1 MGFGYFIPI
10 PPPHLT
16 NHMHADTLI
25 HARWIIPVEPAG
37 QVLENH
43 SLAISN
49 GCIQALLPTVQA
61 KEQLTATEIL
71 ALPGHALIPGLINAH
86 THTPMSL
93 FRGMADDMP
102 LMEWLEQHIWPAEQR
117 WVSAEFV
124 ADGSRLAM
132 AEMIRSGTT
141 CFNDMYFFPDVTG
154 RIALESGMRAV
165 LGMILIDFPSAWAS
179 DADGYLERALAL
191 HDAFRNE
198 SAIKAIFA
206 PHAPYS
212 VSDQPLQRVR
222 TLANE
227 LDLPMHMHV
236 HETEDEIAQS
246 LKQYG
251 KRPLAR
257 LAELGLTGPDL
268 IAVHMT
274 QLQDEEIESFATS
287 GGHVV
292 HCPESNLKL
301 ASGFCPVARLLEAG
315 INVALGTDGAA
326 SNNDL
331 DMLGEMRTAALLGKG
346 VAGDPVVLPAIQV
359 LEMATINGA
368 KALGLDGEIGSLKP
382 GKAADITAI
391 DLQRIETLPVF
402 DPVSQIVYSA
412 GREQI
417 SHVWVN
423 GQMLLSASELTS
435 INTTRLMHDI
445 SVWQEKLR
453 ENS

>member
-1 MGFGYFIPI
+1 
-10 PPPHLT
+10 
-16 NHMHADTLI
+16 MHADTLI
-25 HARWIIPVEPAG
+25 HARWVIPVEPASR
-37 QVLENH
+37 VLDNH
-43 SLAISN
+43 SLAIN
-49 GCIQALLPTVQA
+49 AGRIQAVLPTIQA
-61 KEQLTATEIL
+61 QQQVTATQVL
-71 ALPGHALIPGLINAH
+71 DLPGHALIPGLVNAH

-93 FRGMADDMP
+93 FRGMADDLP
-102 LMEWLEQHIWPAEQR
+102 LMEWLEKHIWPAEQR

-154 RIALESGMRAV
+154 AVALETGMRAV

-198 SAIKAIFA
+198 PTIKTIFA

-212 VSDQPLQRVR
+212 VSDDPLLRVR

-227 LDLPMHMHV
+227 LDLPVHMHV
-236 HETEDEIAQS
+236 HESKDEIAQS
-246 LKQYG
+246 LTQYNQ
-251 KRPLAR
+251 RPLTR
-257 LAELGLTGPDL
+257 LKQLGLTDPGL

-274 QLQDEEIESFATS
+274 QLQDKEIDDFAIS

-301 ASGFCPVARLLEAG
+301 ASGFCPVTRLLDAG
-315 INVALGTDGAA
+315 VNVALGTDGAA

-331 DMLGEMRTAALLGKG
+331 DMLGEMRCAGLLAKG
-346 VAGDPVVLPAIQV
+346 VAADPEVLPAAQL

-368 KALGLDGEIGSLKP
+368 KALGLDAEIGSLKV

-391 DLQRIETLPVF
+391 DLQRIETMPVF
-402 DPVSQIVYSA
+402 DPVSQIAYSA
-412 GREQI
+412 GREQV

-423 GQMLLSASELTS
+423 GRMLLSDGELTS
-435 INTTRLMHDI
+435 IDQGKLMHDI
-445 SVWQEKLR
+445 SDWQEKLR
-453 ENS
+453 ENA

>member
-1 MGFGYFIPI
+1 
-10 PPPHLT
+10 
-16 NHMHADTLI
+16 MHADSLI
-25 HARWIIPVEPAG
+25 HARWVIPVEPAN
-37 QVLENH
+37 QVLEQH
-43 SLAISN
+43 SIAIEKGRIMAILPSH
-49 GCIQALLPTVQA
+49 QAREQIRSDDVLELP
-61 KEQLTATEIL
+61 E
-71 ALPGHALIPGLINAH
+71 HALISVLINAH

-93 FRGMADDMP
+93 FRGMADDIP
-102 LMEWLEQHIWPAEQR
+102 LMDWLNKHIWPAEQR
-117 WVSAEFV
+117 WINAEFV

-154 RIALESGMRAV
+154 RVALETGMRAV
-165 LGMILIDFPSAWAS
+165 LGMIIIDFPSAWAS

-191 HDAFRNE
+191 HDSFRNE
-198 SAIKAIFA
+198 TTVKAIFA

-212 VSDQPLQRVR
+212 VSDEPLLRVR

-227 LDLPMHMHV
+227 LDLPIHMHV
-236 HETEDEIAQS
+236 HETRDEIDQS
-246 LKQYG
+246 RKQYG
-251 KRPLAR
+251 MRPLTR
-257 LAELGLTGPDL
+257 LRQLGLTGPNL

-274 QLQDEEIESFATS
+274 QLQDDEIEAFATS

-331 DMLGEMRTAALLGKG
+331 DMLGEMQTAALLGKG
-346 VAGDPVVLPAIQV
+346 VAEDPEALPATRV

-368 KALGLDGEIGSLKP
+368 RALGLDEDIGSLEP

-412 GREQI
+412 GREQV

-423 GQMLLSASELTS
+423 GELLLSDGELTR
-435 INTTRLMHDI
+435 IDTTRLITDTGA
-445 SVWQEKLR
+445 WQDRLR
-453 ENS
+453 EKS

>member
-1 MGFGYFIPI
+1 
-10 PPPHLT
+10 
-16 NHMHADTLI
+16 MHADSLI
-25 HARWIIPVEPAG
+25 HARWIIPVEPASR
-37 QVLENH
+37 VLEH
-43 SLAISN
+43 HAVAIEQ
-49 GCIQALLPTVQA
+49 GRITALLPSQEA
-61 KEQLTATEIL
+61 KEQIGAEQVIELQ
-71 ALPGHALIPGLINAH
+71 GHALIPGLINAH

-93 FRGMADDMP
+93 FRGMADDIP
-102 LMEWLEQHIWPAEQR
+102 LMEWLEKHIWPAEQR
-117 WVSAEFV
+117 WISPEFV

-154 RIALESGMRAV
+154 KVALETGMRAV

-191 HDAFRNE
+191 HDTFRNE
-198 SAIKAIFA
+198 STVSAIFA

-212 VSDQPLQRVR
+212 VSDEPLLRVR

-227 LDLPMHMHV
+227 LDLPIHMHV
-236 HETEDEIAQS
+236 HETADEIGQS
-246 LKQYG
+246 RKQYG
-251 KRPLAR
+251 MRPLTR
-257 LAELGLTGPDL
+257 LRQLGLTGPSL

-274 QLQDEEIESFATS
+274 QLQDDEIEAYAAS

-301 ASGFCPVARLLEAG
+301 ASGFCPVARLLAAG

-331 DMLGEMRTAALLGKG
+331 DMLGEMQTAALLGKG
-346 VAGDPVVLPAIQV
+346 VAGNPEALPATRV

-368 KALGLDGEIGSLKP
+368 RALGLEADIGSLTP

-391 DLQRIETLPVF
+391 DLQRIETQPVF

-412 GREQI
+412 GREQV

-423 GQMLLSASELTS
+423 GELLLSDGELTR
-435 INTTRLMHDI
+435 INVNRLMADTG
-445 SVWQEKLR
+445 SWQDKLQQQ
-453 ENS
+453 S

>member
-1 MGFGYFIPI
+1 
-10 PPPHLT
+10 
-16 NHMHADTLI
+16 MHADTLI
-25 HARWIIPVEPAG
+25 HARWVIPVEPASR
-37 QVLENH
+37 VLDNH
-43 SLAISN
+43 SLAIN
-49 GCIQALLPTVQA
+49 AGRIQAVLPTIQA
-61 KEQLTATEIL
+61 QQQVTATQVL
-71 ALPGHALIPGLINAH
+71 DLPGHALIPGLVNAH

-93 FRGMADDMP
+93 FRGMADDLP
-102 LMEWLEQHIWPAEQR
+102 LMEWLEKHIWPAEQR

-154 RIALESGMRAV
+154 AVALETGMRAV

-198 SAIKAIFA
+198 PTIKTIFA

-212 VSDQPLQRVR
+212 VSDDPLLRVR

-227 LDLPMHMHV
+227 LDLPVHMHV
-236 HETEDEIAQS
+236 HESKDEIAQS
-246 LKQYG
+246 LTQYNQ
-251 KRPLAR
+251 RPLTR
-257 LAELGLTGPDL
+257 LKQLGLTDPGL

-274 QLQDEEIESFATS
+274 QLQDKEIDDFAIS

-301 ASGFCPVARLLEAG
+301 ASGFCPVTRLLDAG
-315 INVALGTDGAA
+315 MNVALGTDGAA

-331 DMLGEMRTAALLGKG
+331 DMLGEMRCAGLLAKG
-346 VAGDPVVLPAIQV
+346 VAADPEVLPAAQL

-368 KALGLDGEIGSLKP
+368 KALGLDAEIGSLKV

-391 DLQRIETLPVF
+391 DLQRIETMPVF
-402 DPVSQIVYSA
+402 DPVSQIAYSA
-412 GREQI
+412 GREQV

-423 GQMLLSASELTS
+423 GRMLLSDGELTS
-435 INTTRLMHDI
+435 IDQGKLMHDI
-445 SVWQEKLR
+445 SDWQEKLR
-453 ENS
+453 ENA

>member
-1 MGFGYFIPI
+1 
-10 PPPHLT
+10 
-16 NHMHADTLI
+16 MHADSLI
-25 HARWIIPVEPAG
+25 HARWIIPVEPASR
-37 QVLENH
+37 VLEH
-43 SLAISN
+43 HAVAIEQ
-49 GCIQALLPTVQA
+49 GRITALLPSQEA
-61 KEQLTATEIL
+61 REQLSAEQVIE
-71 ALPGHALIPGLINAH
+71 LPGHALIPGLINAH

-93 FRGMADDMP
+93 FRGMADDIP
-102 LMEWLEQHIWPAEQR
+102 LMEWLEKHIWPAEQR
-117 WVSAEFV
+117 WISPEFV

-154 RIALESGMRAV
+154 KVALETGMRAV

-191 HDAFRNE
+191 HDTFRNE
-198 SAIKAIFA
+198 STVSAIFA

-212 VSDQPLQRVR
+212 VSDEPLLRVR

-227 LDLPMHMHV
+227 LDLPIHMHV
-236 HETEDEIAQS
+236 HETADEIGQS
-246 LKQYG
+246 RKQYG
-251 KRPLAR
+251 MRPLTR
-257 LAELGLTGPDL
+257 LRQLGLTGPSL

-274 QLQDEEIESFATS
+274 QLQDDEIEAYAAS

-301 ASGFCPVARLLEAG
+301 ASGFCPVARLLAAG

-331 DMLGEMRTAALLGKG
+331 DMLGEMQTAALLGKG
-346 VAGDPVVLPAIQV
+346 VAGNPEALPATRV

-368 KALGLDGEIGSLKP
+368 RALGLEADIGSLTP

-391 DLQRIETLPVF
+391 DLQRIETQPMF

-412 GREQI
+412 GREQV

-423 GQMLLSASELTS
+423 GELLLSDGELTR
-435 INTTRLMHDI
+435 INVNRLMADTG
-445 SVWQEKLR
+445 SWQDKLQQQ
-453 ENS
+453 S

>member
-1 MGFGYFIPI
+1 
-10 PPPHLT
+10 
-16 NHMHADTLI
+16 MHADTLI
-25 HARWIIPVEPAG
+25 HARWVISVEPASR
-37 QVLENH
+37 VLDNH
-43 SLAISN
+43 SLVISE
-49 GCIQALLPTVQA
+49 GRIQAVLPTTQA
-61 KEQLTATEIL
+61 REQIAATTVVE
-71 ALPGHALIPGLINAH
+71 LPGHALIPGLINAH

-93 FRGMADDMP
+93 FRGMADDLP
-102 LMEWLEQHIWPAEQR
+102 LMEWLDQHIWPAEQH
-117 WVSAEFV
+117 WISSEFV

-154 RIALESGMRAV
+154 RVALETGMRAV
-165 LGMILIDFPSAWAS
+165 LGMILIDFPSAWAA
-179 DADGYLERALAL
+179 DADEYLDKALKL
-191 HDAFRNE
+191 HDTFRNE
-198 SAIKAIFA
+198 STIKAIFA

-212 VSDQPLQRVR
+212 VSDQTLQRVR
-222 TLANE
+222 TLVNE
-227 LDLPMHMHV
+227 LDLPIHMHV
-236 HETEDEIAQS
+236 HETGDEIEQS

-257 LAELGLTGPDL
+257 LQQLGLTGPEL

-274 QLQDEEIESFATS
+274 QLQDDEIEDFATS
-287 GGHVV
+287 GGHIV

-301 ASGFCPVARLLEAG
+301 ASGFCPVARLLDAG

-331 DMLGEMRTAALLGKG
+331 DMLGEMQTAALLGKG
-346 VAGDPVVLPAIQV
+346 VAGNPEALPAAQV

-368 KALGLDGEIGSLKP
+368 KALGLDAETGSLKR

-391 DLQRIETLPVF
+391 DLRRIETMPVF

-412 GREQI
+412 GREQV

-423 GQMLLSASELTS
+423 GKLLLAEGELTR
-435 INTTRLMHDI
+435 IDVNRLMHDI
-445 SVWQEKLR
+445 HAWQEKLKD
-453 ENS
+453 S

>member
-1 MGFGYFIPI
+1 
-10 PPPHLT
+10 
-16 NHMHADTLI
+16 MHVDSLI
-25 HARWIIPVEPAG
+25 HGRWIIPVRPAG
-37 QVLENH
+37 QVHEH
-43 SLAISN
+43 HAIAIKD
-49 GCIQALLPTVQA
+49 GRIHALLPSHEARKQITADEIV
-61 KEQLTATEIL
+61 ELTT
-71 ALPGHALIPGLINAH
+71 HSLIPGLINAH

-93 FRGMADDMP
+93 FRGMADDIP
-102 LMEWLEQHIWPAEQR
+102 LMDWLNKHIWPAEQR
-117 WVSAEFV
+117 WINAEFV

-132 AEMIRSGTT
+132 AEMIRSGAT

-154 RIALESGMRAV
+154 RVALETGMRAV
-165 LGMILIDFPSAWAS
+165 LGMIIIDFPSAWAS

-191 HDAFRNE
+191 HDSFRNE
-198 SAIKAIFA
+198 TTVKAIFA

-212 VSDQPLQRVR
+212 VSDEPLLRVR

-227 LDLPMHMHV
+227 LDLPIHMHV
-236 HETEDEIAQS
+236 HETRDEIDQS
-246 LKQYG
+246 RKQYG
-251 KRPLAR
+251 MRPLTR
-257 LAELGLTGPDL
+257 LRQLGLTGPNL

-274 QLQDEEIESFATS
+274 QLQDDEIEAFATS

-331 DMLGEMRTAALLGKG
+331 DMLGEMQTAALLGKG
-346 VAGDPVVLPAIQV
+346 VAEDPEALPATRV

-368 KALGLDGEIGSLKP
+368 RALGLDEDIGSLEP

-412 GREQI
+412 GREQV

-423 GQMLLSASELTS
+423 GELLLSDGELTR
-435 INTTRLMHDI
+435 IDTTRLITDTGA
-445 SVWQEKLR
+445 WQDRLR
-453 ENS
+453 EKS

>member
-1 MGFGYFIPI
+1 
-10 PPPHLT
+10 
-16 NHMHADTLI
+16 MHADSLI
-25 HARWIIPVEPAG
+25 HARWVIPVEPANRI
-37 QVLENH
+37 LEH
-43 SLAISN
+43 HAIAIEK
-49 GCIQALLPTVQA
+49 GRITTILPSHEAREQIGADTVM
-61 KEQLTATEIL
+61 E
-71 ALPGHALIPGLINAH
+71 LPDHALIPGLINAH

-93 FRGMADDMP
+93 FRGMADDIP
-102 LMEWLEQHIWPAEQR
+102 LMDWLNKHIWPAEQR
-117 WVSAEFV
+117 WINAEFV

-141 CFNDMYFFPDVTG
+141 CFNDMYFFPDITG
-154 RIALESGMRAV
+154 KIALETGIRAV

-191 HDAFRNE
+191 HDSFRNE
-198 SAIKAIFA
+198 TTVKAIFA

-212 VSDQPLQRVR
+212 VSDEPLLRVR

-227 LDLPMHMHV
+227 LDLPIHMHV
-236 HETEDEIAQS
+236 HETRDEIEQS
-246 LKQYG
+246 RKQYG
-251 KRPLAR
+251 MRPLSR
-257 LAELGLTGPDL
+257 LRQLGLTGPNL

-274 QLQDEEIESFATS
+274 QLQDDEIDAYATS

-301 ASGFCPVARLLEAG
+301 ASGFCPVARLLDAG

-331 DMLGEMRTAALLGKG
+331 DMLGEMQTAALLGKG
-346 VAGDPVVLPAIQV
+346 SAGDPEALPATQV
-359 LEMATINGA
+359 LQMATINGA
-368 KALGLDGEIGSLKP
+368 RALGLDGDIGSLQS

-391 DLQRIETLPVF
+391 DLGRIETLPVF

-412 GREQI
+412 GREQV

-423 GQMLLSASELTS
+423 GELLLADGELTR
-435 INTTRLMHDI
+435 IDTARLMADI
-445 SVWQEKLR
+445 RVWQGKLEEK
-453 ENS
+453 S

>member
-1 MGFGYFIPI
+1 
-10 PPPHLT
+10 
-16 NHMHADTLI
+16 MHADNLI
-25 HARWIIPVEPAG
+25 HARWIIPVEPPNR
-37 QVLENH
+37 VLEH
-43 SLAISN
+43 HAIAIEQ
-49 GCIQALLPTVQA
+49 GRITALLPSREA
-61 KEQLTATEIL
+61 REQISASRVIE
-71 ALPGHALIPGLINAH
+71 LPGHALIPGLINAH

-93 FRGMADDMP
+93 FRGMADDIP
-102 LMEWLEQHIWPAEQR
+102 LMEWLEKHIWPAEQR
-117 WVSAEFV
+117 WISPEFV

-141 CFNDMYFFPDVTG
+141 CFNDMYFFPDITG
-154 RIALESGMRAV
+154 KVALETGMRAV

-191 HDAFRNE
+191 HDTFRNE
-198 SAIKAIFA
+198 STVSAIFA

-212 VSDQPLQRVR
+212 VSDEPLLRVR

-227 LDLPMHMHV
+227 LDLPIHMHV
-236 HETEDEIAQS
+236 HETADEIGQS
-246 LKQYG
+246 RKQYG
-251 KRPLAR
+251 MRPLTR
-257 LAELGLTGPDL
+257 LRQLGLTGPNL

-274 QLQDEEIESFATS
+274 QLQDDEIEAYAAS

-301 ASGFCPVARLLEAG
+301 ASGFCPVALLLAAG

-331 DMLGEMRTAALLGKG
+331 DMLGEMQTAALLGKG
-346 VAGDPVVLPAIQV
+346 VAGNTEALPATQV

-368 KALGLDGEIGSLKP
+368 RALGLEADIGSLTP

-391 DLQRIETLPVF
+391 DLQSIETQPVF

-412 GREQI
+412 GREQV

-423 GQMLLSASELTS
+423 GELLLSDGELTR
-435 INTTRLMHDI
+435 INVNRLMADTG
-445 SVWQEKLR
+445 SWQDKLQQQ
-453 ENS
+453 S

>member
-1 MGFGYFIPI
+1 
-10 PPPHLT
+10 
-16 NHMHADTLI
+16 MHADTLI

-37 QVLENH
+37 QVLEQH
-43 SLAISN
+43 SVAITAGS
-49 GCIQALLPTVQA
+49 IQALLPTAQA
-61 KEQLTATEIL
+61 KQQITAEEIIDL
-71 ALPGHALIPGLINAH
+71 SGHALIPGLINAH

-93 FRGMADDMP
+93 FRGMADDLP
-102 LMEWLEQHIWPAEQR
+102 LMEWLDRHIWPAEQR
-117 WVSAEFV
+117 WISAEFV
-124 ADGSRLAM
+124 ADGSRLAI
-132 AEMIRSGTT
+132 AEMLRSGTT

-154 RIALESGMRAV
+154 KVALETGIRTV

-179 DADGYLERALAL
+179 DTDSYLERALAL

-198 SAIKAIFA
+198 STIKTIFA

-212 VSDQPLQRVR
+212 VSDGPLQRVR

-227 LDLPMHMHV
+227 LDLPIHMHV
-236 HETEDEIAQS
+236 HETADEIAQS

-257 LAELGLTGPDL
+257 LEELGLTGPNL

-274 QLQDEEIESFATS
+274 HLQDQEIDNFAKC
-287 GGHVV
+287 GGQVV

-301 ASGFCPVARLLEAG
+301 ASGFCPVTSLLNSG
-315 INVALGTDGAA
+315 VNVALGTDGAA

-331 DMLGEMRTAALLGKG
+331 DMLGEMRSAALLGKG
-346 VAGDPVVLPAIQV
+346 VSGDPEALSAAQV

-368 KALGLDGEIGSLKP
+368 RALGLDTEIGSLKT

-391 DLQRIETLPVF
+391 NLQCIETLPVF
-402 DPVSQIVYSA
+402 NPVSQIVYAA
-412 GREQI
+412 GREQV

-423 GQMLLSASELTS
+423 GRLLLANGELTRIDSGKLLHDTS
-435 INTTRLMHDI
+435 I
-445 SVWQEKLR
+445 WQQKLR
-453 ENS
+453 ASS

>member
-1 MGFGYFIPI
+1 
-10 PPPHLT
+10 
-16 NHMHADTLI
+16 MHADTLI
-25 HARWIIPVEPAG
+25 HARWVIPVEPASR
-37 QVLENH
+37 VLDNH
-43 SLAISN
+43 SLVISE
-49 GCIQALLPTVQA
+49 GRIQAVLPTTQA
-61 KEQLTATEIL
+61 REQIAATTVVE
-71 ALPGHALIPGLINAH
+71 LPGHALIPGLVNAH

-93 FRGMADDMP
+93 FRGMADDLP
-102 LMEWLEQHIWPAEQR
+102 LMEWLDQHIWPAEQR
-117 WVSAEFV
+117 WISSEFV

-154 RIALESGMRAV
+154 RVALEAGMRAV
-165 LGMILIDFPSAWAS
+165 LGMILIDFPSAWAA
-179 DADGYLERALAL
+179 DADEYLDKALKL
-191 HDAFRNE
+191 HDTFRNE
-198 SAIKAIFA
+198 STIKAIFA

-212 VSDQPLQRVR
+212 VSDEPMRRVR
-222 TLANE
+222 ILANE
-227 LDLPMHMHV
+227 LELPIHMHV
-236 HETEDEIAQS
+236 HETGDEIEQS

-257 LAELGLTGPDL
+257 LQQMGLTGPDL

-274 QLQDEEIESFATS
+274 QLQDDEIEDFATS
-287 GGHVV
+287 GGHIV

-301 ASGFCPVARLLEAG
+301 ASGFCPVARLLDAG

-331 DMLGEMRTAALLGKG
+331 DMLGEMQTAALLGKG
-346 VAGDPVVLPAIQV
+346 VAGNPEALPAAQV

-368 KALGLDGEIGSLKP
+368 KALGLDAEIGSLKP

-391 DLQRIETLPVF
+391 DLRRIETMPVF

-412 GREQI
+412 GREQV

-423 GQMLLSASELTS
+423 GKLLLAEGELTS
-435 INTTRLMHDI
+435 IDVNRLMHDI
-445 SVWQEKLR
+445 HVWQEKLKD
-453 ENS
+453 S